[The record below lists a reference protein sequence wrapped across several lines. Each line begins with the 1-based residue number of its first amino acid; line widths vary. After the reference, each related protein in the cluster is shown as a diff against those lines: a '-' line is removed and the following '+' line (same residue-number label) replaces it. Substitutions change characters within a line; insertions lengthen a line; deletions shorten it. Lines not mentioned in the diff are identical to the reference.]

1 MKLDLLLNGK
11 SRSWELVSGES
22 QDGWREFSIDRR
34 CVRADIVEVSPGV
47 YSVLVDGMAHE
58 VRMEEGANGWVATV
72 HGRTYALDIRDPRRW
87 TPRSAALA
95 AGGAWKVCS
104 PMPDKIL
111 RLLVAEGDQVAE
123 GGGLIVVEA
132 MKMQNELTSPKA
144 GRVRSVEVA
153 EGSSVT
159 TGQTLIVVD

>member
-22 QDGWREFSIDRR
+22 QEGWREFSIDRR
-34 CVRADIVEVSPGV
+34 RVRADIVEVSPGV
-47 YSVLVDGMAHE
+47 YSVLVDGVAHE
-58 VRMEEGANGWVATV
+58 VRMDEGANGWVATV
-72 HGRTYALDIRDPRRW
+72 HGRTYDIEVRDPRRW
-87 TPRSAALA
+87 TPESAALA
-95 AGGAWKVCS
+95 AGGAQKVCS
-104 PMPDKIL
+104 PMPGKVL
-111 RLLVAEGDQVAE
+111 RLLVAEGAE
-123 GGGLIVVEA
+123 VQEGDGLIVVEA